1 MEPTLKRKLT
11 LAKSW
16 RAEMQE
22 NIQQAYFELFW
33 WLDKPLGTR
42 TNRELETAA
51 QKIADSIR
59 IMKHAERLE
68 GGVNFL
74 EETITEDVE

>member
-33 WLDKPLGTR
+33 WLDKPMGTR

-59 IMKHAERLE
+59 IMKWAERLE